1 MNENIKLKEKI
12 GYAMGDT
19 ASNLIFGLVSSYS
32 PIFFTDVALLPVGLI
47 TTLLLV
53 ARVWDAVNDP
63 MMGVLVDRSNM
74 KWGKYRTWFVF
85 LPVPLLVAVVAT
97 FTVPDIGTTGKVVFA
112 FIAYN
117 ILMMLYTAIN
127 VPYGALITTIT
138 ADSSQRISFS
148 SIRTLGATLGSLI
161 VSGTALSLV
170 AFFGK
175 GDDARG
181 YMLTAGFFGI
191 IAVLLFYFLF
201 FTVKERVKAETSREK
216 GLGKDLLVVVK
227 SPVWLLFFFMVFM
240 VFGNMFMRISST
252 TYYFIYVAG
261 RPDLIGIFFMIV
273 TLVQIPGAIL
283 VNLLSK
289 VMNRKK
295 IFYFCGISSAVVF
308 AGCYFVRNLVLFFV
322 LEALGGILITM
333 LIPLLAA
340 TIGDIADYFVKEKNI
355 KAGGVISA
363 SMTLSNKLSL
373 SIAGVLVGGLM
384 SAAGYIPNTQQSAV
398 SMGVINANMTIIPA
412 VFSIL
417 FLIIAFFFPLKEGEK
432 NS

>member
-1 MNENIKLKEKI
+1 
-12 GYAMGDT
+12 
-19 ASNLIFGLVSSYS
+19 
-32 PIFFTDVALLPVGLI
+32 
-47 TTLLLV
+47 
-53 ARVWDAVNDP
+53 
-63 MMGVLVDRSNM
+63 
-74 KWGKYRTWFVF
+74 
-85 LPVPLLVAVVAT
+85 
-97 FTVPDIGTTGKVVFA
+97 
-112 FIAYN
+112 
-117 ILMMLYTAIN
+117 
-127 VPYGALITTIT
+127 
-138 ADSSQRISFS
+138 
-148 SIRTLGATLGSLI
+148 
-161 VSGTALSLV
+161 
-170 AFFGK
+170 
-175 GDDARG
+175 
-181 YMLTAGFFGI
+181 MLTAGFFGI

-340 TIGDIADYFVKEKNI
+340 TIGDIADYFVKEK
-355 KAGGVISA
+355 KYKSRRCYQRVDD
-363 SMTLSNKLSL
+363 
-373 SIAGVLVGGLM
+373 
-384 SAAGYIPNTQQSAV
+384 
-398 SMGVINANMTIIPA
+398 
-412 VFSIL
+412 
-417 FLIIAFFFPLKEGEK
+417 AFQ
-432 NS
+432 